1 MAQYKNQG
9 DAEMNLIEELSE
21 VIQVVTKKVRFGGDW
36 HEVPPGHSKT
46 RFESLTSEMADV
58 MLAYNRVLREVLED
72 LKNESDLNSLENQ
85 TYEG

>member
-9 DAEMNLIEELSE
+9 NAEMNLIEELGE
-21 VIQVVTKKVRFGGDW
+21 AIQVVAKKVRFDGDW
-36 HEVPPGHSKT
+36 NEVPPGHTKS
-46 RFESLTSEMADV
+46 RIDSLTSEMADV